1 MNGAIVISGYLKG
14 AKFEEPASM
23 MTDAANRHGIGFR
36 TFYNNDLCVPVGD
49 GESFEKLLGDTDFV
63 VMWDKDVDLAMNLE
77 LWGMPVFN
85 CAECIRLCD
94 DKALTHLT
102 LEECDIPTIRTL
114 SAPMT
119 FGMPFTEMS
128 DRIIDQ
134 IGFPMVVKDCFG
146 SFGQQVRLVN
156 DADELRKYL
165 DGSVPRIF
173 QEYVECGS
181 QDIRIEVVGGRA
193 VAAVRRIAH
202 EGDFRANSTLGGTMQ
217 QYVPTEEEIGIAVDA
232 AEAVEADFA
241 GVDIIQSK
249 DGPLVCE
256 VNSNAHLKN
265 LLNCTGKDVSD
276 DIIEH
281 IICLLR

>member
-1 MNGAIVISGYLKG
+1 MNGAIVINGYLRG
-14 AKFEEPASM
+14 AKFDEPAAM
-23 MTDAANRHGIGFR
+23 MTAAAQRHGIGFR
-36 TFYNNDLCVPVGD
+36 TLLNSDLSVPVGD
-49 GESFEKLLGDTDFV
+49 GEAFDEILGDTDFV
-63 VMWDKDVDLAMNLE
+63 VLWDKDVKLAMNLE

-94 DKALTHLT
+94 DKSLTHLT
-102 LEECDIPTIRTL
+102 LEECDIPTIRTF
-114 SAPMT
+114 SSPMT
-119 FGMPFTEMS
+119 FGMPFTDLS
-128 DRIIDQ
+128 DRIIEQ

-156 DADELRKYL
+156 DAEGLSKYL

-173 QEYVECGS
+173 QEYIDCGS

-193 VAAVRRIAH
+193 VAAVRRTAP
-202 EGDFRANSTLGGTMQ
+202 EGDFRSNATLGGTMSK
-217 QYVPTEEEIGIAVDA
+217 YTPTQEECDIAIDA

-265 LLNCTGKDVSD
+265 LLDCTGKDVSD

-281 IICLLR
+281 IICILK